1 MFERRQ
7 FGTSPRRALFFIGGY
22 KTSIS
27 TYRPFY
33 WLARLLGYRVYAYV
47 LDAERVVSA
56 HITGYADQVKA
67 VTQDIEVTISSLP
80 SDMELFVMGNS
91 LGSES
96 ALYALKH
103 IARLRAAIL
112 VTARGSIAEFIWNTQ
127 EGSAFKP
134 VYEKNGYDFEQ
145 LAEELR
151 PIEPLQELDQTTGRP
166 IYLIYA
172 ADDTVIPPANTKL
185 LIGKVP
191 NLRTKLYRRGNHG
204 GATVMGLAAL
214 WRWHYFFKWAGLG
227 LK

>member
-7 FGTSPRRALFFIGGY
+7 FGASRRRALFFIGGY
-22 KTSIS
+22 RTSIS

-56 HITGYADQVKA
+56 HITGYVDQVKA

-103 IARLRAAIL
+103 IARLRAAVL
-112 VTARGSIAEFIWNTQ
+112 VTARGSIAEFIWNTK

-134 VYEKNGYDFEQ
+134 VYEQNGYDFEQ
-145 LAEELR
+145 LAKELR
-151 PIEPLQELDQTTGRP
+151 PIEPLQVLDKTVSRP

-172 ADDTVIPPANTKL
+172 ADDTVIPPANTEL
-185 LIGKVP
+185 LIGGVKYFKIK
-191 NLRTKLYRRGNHG
+191 RYRRGNHG
-204 GATVMGLAAL
+204 GATIMGLAAF
-214 WRWHYFFKWAGLG
+214 WRWHYFFKRAGVG
-227 LK
+227 PK